1 MSTPTTCGRKDML
14 FHVLYGAS
22 AGAIARLIEQCALD
36 IADEHPTAGVRE
48 ALQDMRPC
56 LTDPLHVL
64 QIKFFALFN
73 EDERMRRRVSE
84 ASSVGVCGLCP
95 LKAERFYDALAD
107 ELFPAWIKD
116 ERVGHADF
124 VDRLRAAYLCA

>member
-1 MSTPTTCGRKDML
+1 MPTTCGRKDML
-14 FHVLYGAS
+14 FLVLYGAS
-22 AGAIARLIEQCALD
+22 AGAVARLVEQCALD
-36 IADEHPTAGVRE
+36 IAEEHPTAGVRE

-56 LTDPLHVL
+56 PSDPLHVL
-64 QIKFFALFN
+64 QIKFFALLN

-95 LKAERFYDALAD
+95 FKAERFYDALAD